1 MAGSKAKDICGNW
14 IGIRNRCWSVS
25 MKVGVTMMIMMLVGC
40 MVNFFG
46 CGGIWW
52 LIVLLSHF
60 LLRF

>member
-1 MAGSKAKDICGNW
+1 
-14 IGIRNRCWSVS
+14 

-52 LIVLLSHF
+52 LIVLLSPF